1 MGCRSEIYSSLLASV
16 SEETEVPEDLIA
28 SASRRAEHV
37 DARYILVKLLSMQ
50 GFTPSATA
58 SLIGHKQ
65 RAITRILEMFEDRLR
80 VSPLMKVNYERIKQA
95 LK

>member
-1 MGCRSEIYSSLLASV
+1 MGCRPEIYSSLLASV
-16 SEETEVPEDLIA
+16 SEETEVPEDSIA
-28 SASRRAEHV
+28 STSRCAEAV

-50 GFTPSATA
+50 GFTPSAIA
-58 SLIGHKQ
+58 SLIGRKR